1 MIAPGAT
8 VFVDERP
15 ACVIAVAELD
25 EWNPATGERHQRARV
40 IQFGP
45 PFGRDHVC
53 EPALHDVVLTGDE
66 QSSPPRS
73 RHNDVRTL
81 SAWLGRRRGAADTR
95 HRELVRALVDLE
107 TLAS

>member
-8 VFVDERP
+8 VFVDGRP
-15 ACVIAVAELD
+15 ACVLAAVPLD
-25 EWNPATGERHQRARV
+25 EWNPATGEQHQRARV

-45 PFGRDHVC
+45 PSGRDHVC
-53 EPALHDVVLTGDE
+53 EPALQDVVLTGDE

-81 SAWLGRRRGAADTR
+81 AAWLGRRRGAVDTR
-95 HRELVRALVDLE
+95 QRELVRALVDLE
-107 TLAS
+107 RFAS